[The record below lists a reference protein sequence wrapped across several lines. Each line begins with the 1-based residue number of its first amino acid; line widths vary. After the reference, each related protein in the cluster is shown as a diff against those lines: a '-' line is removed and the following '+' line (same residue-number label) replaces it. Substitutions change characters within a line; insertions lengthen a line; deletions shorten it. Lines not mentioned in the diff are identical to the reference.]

1 MESTWN
7 TSMKLMMDLPIE
19 THRCLIEPI
28 SEVRHAKTTMIHRF
42 LTFIQ
47 QIKKSPKNSSKLL
60 LDSILQ
66 DARSTTGSN
75 LRNILLQTEKSTVQ
89 ELAPN
94 DVLSF
99 IYKPMENNERWK
111 IPIIKEIIE
120 IKNGNLE
127 VDNFSRNKLEEM
139 LDYLCTA

>member
-1 MESTWN
+1 MESTRN
-7 TSMKLMMDLPIE
+7 NSMKLMMDLPIE

-75 LRNILLQTEKSTVQ
+75 LQNILLQTDKSTVQ

-120 IKNGNLE
+120 VKNGNLE